1 MGMSL
6 LLPSV
11 YKTVEPLTTTLAS
24 SYVEPVTS
32 YVEPVTTYTSSYVP
46 PVTTALSSSYVAP
59 VTTTLSSSYVPP
71 VTRIG
76 SVVRSASGDVLPVAK
91 RARTLISEPT
101 IVGSSYY
108 GGFGSY
114 GGSYYG
120 GLRSY
125 GSGITRVL

>member
-1 MGMSL
+1 MGSAMSL

-24 SYVEPVTS
+24 SYVEPVAS

-46 PVTTALSSSYVAP
+46 PVTTALSSSYV
-59 VTTTLSSSYVPP
+59 PP

-76 SVVRSASGDVLPVAK
+76 SVVRSASVDVLPVAK

-108 GGFGSY
+108 GGLGSY
-114 GGSYYG
+114 GGSYYS

-125 GSGITRVL
+125 

>member
-1 MGMSL
+1 MG
-6 LLPSV
+6 
-11 YKTVEPLTTTLAS
+11 VEPLTTTLAS
-24 SYVEPVTS
+24 SYVEPVTT
-32 YVEPVTTYTSSYVP
+32 YVE

-59 VTTTLSSSYVPP
+59 VTTLSSSYVPP

-76 SVVRSASGDVLPVAK
+76 SVVRSASVDVLPVAK

-108 GGFGSY
+108 GGLGSY

-125 GSGITRVL
+125 GGYGGYYGGARVIGTSLGGYGYGSGITRVL

>member
-1 MGMSL
+1 MGEALGSVSVVSPSAMSL

-59 VTTTLSSSYVPP
+59 VT
-71 VTRIG
+71 RIG
-76 SVVRSASGDVLPVAK
+76 SVVRSASVDVLPVAK
-91 RARTLISEPT
+91 RARTVISEPT
-101 IVGSSYY
+101 IIGSSYY
-108 GGFGSY
+108 GGPGSY

-120 GLRSY
+120 GLGY
-125 GSGITRVL
+125 GGYYGG